1 MGKTNN
7 AEQALVQ
14 YESGQTLVPAQA
26 MTDSGDHLLFS
37 ITAKPWSGKAGKE
50 PVIRP
55 DGLATGGAVSPKS
68 GSNDMVTVAALT
80 CYLAGVA
87 TPVASGDLT
96 AVRAITTDTHCVTSL
111 TVTSAG
117 ALAAVSGIDGL
128 AFSETRGA
136 AGGPPLIPVGSI
148 EIGQVRLSSITA
160 ADITAAEIFQVPGSH
175 QERYDF
181 PIWNEDSGRGQ
192 ITFAAALPLIHTG
205 SIPKAVSAEVYTP
218 IFATID
224 PTSDFVPPE
233 TSHSQ
238 SSTQVYGGTIGSSS
252 SSLNQGSFT
261 AYLKD
266 GITDQ
271 IVKVKNET
279 LWFRMYPHR
288 LKAPYILCQ
297 GKLGIG
303 RTFPAGNSLQAACTI
318 SADAAAIEMEA

>member
-1 MGKTNN
+1 MGKTNS
-7 AEQALVQ
+7 ADQAMVQ
-14 YESGQTLVPAQA
+14 YESGQTLVAAQA
-26 MTDSGDHLLFS
+26 MTDSGDHLTFS

-55 DGLATGGAVSPKS
+55 DGLATGGAVSPKAT
-68 GSNDMVTVAALT
+68 NNVVTVAALT
-80 CYLAGVA
+80 CYLAGVSTA
-87 TPVASGDLT
+87 VAAGDLT
-96 AVRAITTDTHCVTSL
+96 AVRGLTTDTHNITSL

-117 ALAAVSGIDGL
+117 VLAAVSGVDGT
-128 AFSETRGA
+128 AFSEVRGA
-136 AGGPPLIPVGSI
+136 TGGPPLIPVGSI

-160 ADITAAEIFQVPGSH
+160 AVVTAAEIFQVPGSH

-181 PIWNEDSGRGQ
+181 PIWDEDSGRGQ
-192 ITFAAALPLIHTG
+192 VTFAAALPLIHTG
-205 SIPKAVSAEVYTP
+205 TVAKAVSAEVYTP

-238 SSTQVYGGTIGSSS
+238 SSQQVYGGTIGSSS
-252 SSLNQGSFT
+252 SSLTQGSFT

-266 GITDQ
+266 GVTDQ
-271 IVKVKNET
+271 IVKIKNET

-303 RTFPAGNSLQAACTI
+303 RTFPAGNAMRAACTI
-318 SADAAAIEMEA
+318 SADAPGIEMEA